1 MSKNLEELIKQT
13 LNKSGKLDCG
23 TAFKIANK
31 LGIEVGEVSDEA
43 TRLGIKIDNCELGQF
58 GGLDKDR
65 GKFTLSLK
73 LKEVSDEKGRVF
85 CKDAREM
92 AAANGGLKTMRS
104 TLKFLSNSSII
115 QKISVTLSLVIIVQ
129 KFVIY

>member
-1 MSKNLEELIKQT
+1 MVLQGAKISTFIAAKREFMSKNLEELIKQT

-65 GKFTLSLK
+65 GKFT
-73 LKEVSDEKGRVF
+73 
-85 CKDAREM
+85 
-92 AAANGGLKTMRS
+92 
-104 TLKFLSNSSII
+104 
-115 QKISVTLSLVIIVQ
+115 
-129 KFVIY
+129 